1 MLELSNPKVLIRP
14 NQAESTRG
22 KNVIIGE
29 ERFEPSKSH
38 QEAPV
43 KKIPEDSLKDSAL
56 GGQEQR
62 KGARSAQTDLTGH
75 SGSSGKNYTNNNEKE
90 RPSFKELLAKYE
102 KKGVVQK
109 QRGRLDKA
117 KDTKPGNLKSNRV

>member
-1 MLELSNPKVLIRP
+1 MLIRP
-14 NQAESTRG
+14 NQTESTRG

-38 QEAPV
+38 QEAPA
-43 KKIPEDSLKDSAL
+43 KKIPEDLLKDSTL
-56 GGQEQR
+56 GGQEQ
-62 KGARSAQTDLTGH
+62 KKSARSAQDRSDRSLWEFWKKIPETIR
-75 SGSSGKNYTNNNEKE
+75 KKE

-109 QRGRLDKA
+109 QRGGQIKSRIQSHHR
-117 KDTKPGNLKSNRV
+117 LKSDRV